1 MARFLSEDIWES
13 EILDAIPHRAG
24 GTSHSHGQ
32 TGARERRRQNLIQ
45 CRQCSEEYAP
55 RTVICPRCNRVNDR
69 SLVIRGLKFF
79 ALVLF
84 VCTVTWVVRVAAGAG
99 DPSALERTNLRPSFS
114 PGAADLPELKF

>member
-1 MARFLSEDIWES
+1 MDG
-13 EILDAIPHRAG
+13 IPRRAG
-24 GTSHSHGQ
+24 ANSNTHGQ
-32 TGARERRRQNLIQ
+32 TGVRQPRGQNLIK

-84 VCTVTWVVRVAAGAG
+84 VCTVTWVVRVAANFGN
-99 DPSALERTNLRPSFS
+99 PSGVEGMNLRSNSGPT
-114 PGAADLPELKF
+114 AADVPELKF